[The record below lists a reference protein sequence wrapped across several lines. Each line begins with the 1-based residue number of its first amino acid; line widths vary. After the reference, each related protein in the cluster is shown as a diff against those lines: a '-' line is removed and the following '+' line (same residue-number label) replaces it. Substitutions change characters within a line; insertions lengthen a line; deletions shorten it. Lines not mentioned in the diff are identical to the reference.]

1 MRPCSVR
8 RKVRKCSPCL
18 LFLVPLLFW
27 LFFEVQHPLVVT
39 ISAPFNHNRPM
50 QAIDKDLY
58 LRGRPRK
65 GCPISLNATHIL
77 RLSGAERVKDD
88 GVLFECKP
96 PLNNTDIRHKKL
108 KFMVSLYPMELNF
121 DELIKVQLERRKI
134 INEPVNPHAFTYIH
148 TGVSVCDESTVYI
161 LLVIKSSVGNFKNRQ
176 TIRDTWGD
184 VDNYEGVRRVFLL
197 GYNESVQ
204 RRVDNEAS
212 EHGDIVQEDFRDH
225 YSNNTIKSIMG
236 INWVAQYCPKAKYSF
251 YVDDDV
257 FLILNNLKKLRKSTL
272 REPDVMVGK
281 VLSSSTPYRDNTSK
295 WFVSWE
301 DYPFDK
307 YPKYLAGFAY
317 LMTADVVK
325 RFSLAI
331 PYIKPIPIDDTYLGI
346 VAAKLR
352 IPLKNQYGFVM
363 RKPGPVSYSA
373 PKLNFLNTI
382 AFHRI
387 SSPESM
393 MRTWIEYCRQPKASC
408 RN

>member
-1 MRPCSVR
+1 M
-8 RKVRKCSPCL
+8 
-18 LFLVPLLFW
+18 
-27 LFFEVQHPLVVT
+27 T